1 MTNSMS
7 NQDSETSVSAP
18 GDREFDRF
26 ILDVAHTAE
35 HNPALRQGQVIWN
48 VASDHFPLYV
58 EPARGVHDLDPFY
71 NDRNITRFLAFIVS
85 QINKEKKA
93 E

>member
-1 MTNSMS
+1 VTNSMS

-71 NDRNITRFLAFIVS
+71 SDRNITRFLAFIVS

>member
-1 MTNSMS
+1 MTNRADESC
-7 NQDSETSVSAP
+7 AP
-18 GDREFDRF
+18 IPGEREFDRF

-71 NDRNITRFLAFIVS
+71 NDRTIARFLAFIAS

>member
-1 MTNSMS
+1 MTNRADESCAP
-7 NQDSETSVSAP
+7 VS
-18 GDREFDRF
+18 GEREFDRF

-35 HNPALRQGQVIWN
+35 HNPDLRQGQVIWN

-58 EPARGVHDLDPFY
+58 EPASGVHDLDPFY
-71 NDRNITRFLAFIVS
+71 NDRNIARFLAFIVS

>member
-1 MTNSMS
+1 MTNRADESC
-7 NQDSETSVSAP
+7 VPVP
-18 GDREFDRF
+18 GEREFDRF

-58 EPARGVHDLDPFY
+58 DPARGVHDLDPFY
-71 NDRNITRFLAFIVS
+71 NDRNIARFLAFIVS

>member
-1 MTNSMS
+1 MTNRADESC
-7 NQDSETSVSAP
+7 VPVP
-18 GDREFDRF
+18 GEREFDRF

-35 HNPALRQGQVIWN
+35 HNPDLRQGQVIWN

-71 NDRNITRFLAFIVS
+71 NDRNIARFLAFIVS

>member
-1 MTNSMS
+1 MTNRADESC
-7 NQDSETSVSAP
+7 VPVP
-18 GDREFDRF
+18 GEREFDRF

-48 VASDHFPLYV
+48 VAADHFPLYV
-58 EPARGVHDLDPFY
+58 DPARGVHDLDPFY
-71 NDRNITRFLAFIVS
+71 NDRNIARFLAFIVS